1 MTRIDFYVLD
11 NHDDKAQAQLTC
23 RLADKACTKQHQVYI
38 HTNTR
43 QDSEQLDQ
51 YMWIYPD
58 GSFLPHCL
66 YSAEESGST
75 PVVIGHDHE
84 PENATD
90 VLINLADEVPPFYS
104 RFERIVE
111 LVTGDELTRQKARE
125 RYKYYRDRGY
135 AIDTHKLSG

>member
-11 NHDDKAQAQLTC
+11 SNDAQAQAQLSC
-23 RLADKACTKQHQVYI
+23 RVADKAWTRQQQVYI

-51 YMWIYPD
+51 LMWTYPD
-58 GSFLPHCL
+58 DSFLPHCL
-66 YSAEESGST
+66 YTADESSAT
-75 PVVIGHDHE
+75 PILIGHDHE
-84 PENATD
+84 PEQVTD
-90 VLINLADEVPPFYS
+90 VLINLADDVPPFYS

-111 LVTGDELTRQKARE
+111 LVTGDEVTRQKARE

-135 AIDTHKLSG
+135 AIETHKLSS